1 MEKHFF
7 IIEKKKRQYIKKW
20 LCSVPEYQSKQR
32 IVKLLYAASVMLFV
46 LHVGAPTI
54 SFLVGRCNAATIG
67 AGAGVGAAMA
77 VMPFAFAKPIS
88 VKVKK
93 SCGLPF
99 TGRMQEHLILYEDGI
114 EFFFHNV
121 DSRYL
126 ESVDVYRIPIENLNA
141 VNYDST
147 CHILTIIG
155 QGELISYDDYPSRR
169 INYHNGQRRFYGNSS
184 YSILMAFD
192 EEQIVVDIIMG
203 MVKMKKEELSNDN

>member
-7 IIEKKKRQYIKKW
+7 IIEKKKKKYIKKW
-20 LCSVPEYQSKQR
+20 LYSVSEYRSKEK
-32 IVKLLYAASVMLFV
+32 IVKLLYAISVMLFA

-54 SFLVGRCNAATIG
+54 SFLLGRCNAATIG

-88 VKVKK
+88 AKVKK

-99 TGRMQEHLILYEDGI
+99 TGRMQEHLVLYEDGI

-126 ESVDVYRIPIENLNA
+126 ESMDVYRIPIENLNA
-141 VNYDST
+141 VKYDSAY
-147 CHILTIIG
+147 HILTIIG
-155 QGELISYDDYPSRR
+155 QGELLSYDDYPSKRL
-169 INYHNGQRRFYGNSS
+169 NHQNSQRRFYGNSS

-192 EEQIVVDIIMG
+192 EEQLAVDLLMD
-203 MVKMKKEELSNDN
+203 MAK

>member
-1 MEKHFF
+1 MEQRFF
-7 IIEKKKRQYIKKW
+7 YVDEKRKQYIKRW
-20 LCSVPEYQSKQR
+20 LYSVPEYQSKKK
-32 IVKLLYAASVMLFV
+32 IVNLLYTVSVVLFV
-46 LHVGAPTI
+46 LHVGIPTI
-54 SFLVGRCNAATIG
+54 SFLLGRCNAATIG

-99 TGRMQEHLILYEDGI
+99 TGRMQEHLVIYEDGI

-147 CHILTIIG
+147 YHILTIIG

-169 INYHNGQRRFYGNSS
+169 VNYQNSQRRFYGNSS

-192 EEQIVVDIIMG
+192 EEQIVADLLRG
-203 MVKMKKEELSNDN
+203 MARTSKEESNDN

>member
-7 IIEKKKRQYIKKW
+7 IVEKKKKQYIKKW
-20 LCSVPEYQSKQR
+20 LYSVSEYRSKEK
-32 IVKLLYAASVMLFV
+32 IVKLLYAISVMLFA

-54 SFLVGRCNAATIG
+54 SFLLGRCNAATIW
-67 AGAGVGAAMA
+67 AGVGVGFAMA
-77 VMPFAFAKPIS
+77 VIPFAFAKPIS
-88 VKVKK
+88 AKVKK

-99 TGRMQEHLILYEDGI
+99 TGRMQEHLVLYEDGI

-126 ESVDVYRIPIENLNA
+126 ESMDVYRIPIENLNA

-147 CHILTIIG
+147 YHILTIIG

-169 INYHNGQRRFYGNSS
+169 INYQNSQRRFYGNSS

-192 EEQIVVDIIMG
+192 EEQLAVDLLMD
-203 MVKMKKEELSNDN
+203 MAK

>member
-1 MEKHFF
+1 MT
-7 IIEKKKRQYIKKW
+7 YW
-20 LCSVPEYQSKQR
+20 NWN
-32 IVKLLYAASVMLFV
+32 LLFQL
-46 LHVGAPTI
+46 TI
-54 SFLVGRCNAATIG
+54 SFLLGRCNAATIG

-99 TGRMQEHLILYEDGI
+99 TGRMQEHLVIYEDGI

-147 CHILTIIG
+147 YHILTIIG

-169 INYHNGQRRFYGNSS
+169 INYQNSQRRFYGNSS

-192 EEQIVVDIIMG
+192 EEQIVADLLRG
-203 MVKMKKEELSNDN
+203 MARTSKEESNDN